1 MLTVVLWPLGHS
13 PSFPEDRTSGSRLA
27 LPRNYSLYQAA
38 SMGKTHP
45 SPWPLIR
52 VLFFPGD
59 ENSDS
64 GYNTDE
70 P

>member
-1 MLTVVLWPLGHS
+1 MLTVILWPLGHS
-13 PSFPEDRTSGSRLA
+13 PSFPEDRAPGSRLA
-27 LPRNYSLYQAA
+27 LPRNYSLYRAA

-52 VLFFPGD
+52 VLFFPD
-59 ENSDS
+59 DKNSDS